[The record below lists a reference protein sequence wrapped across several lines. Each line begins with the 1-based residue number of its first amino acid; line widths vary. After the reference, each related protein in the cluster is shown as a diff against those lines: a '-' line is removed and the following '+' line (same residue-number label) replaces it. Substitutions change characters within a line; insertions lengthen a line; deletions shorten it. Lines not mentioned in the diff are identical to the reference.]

1 MNIIFQIVMQALK
14 KEINSLKDKN
24 LACKA
29 IEAAFYACNHANVP
43 FGSPLRVCYTYIAL
57 IANFLPE
64 AAELLPF
71 INAAIVELSAACKE
85 RDREKY
91 GLAHA
96 FLVEQATIVSCEAM
110 KKMMSSK
117 DLMMAISLIPCTC
130 MPQYFDSVKAI
141 STLTVEER
149 LSCKIEAMCTEQAVV
164 VACAEICVVVQ
175 EGLRK

>member
-1 MNIIFQIVMQALK
+1 MQALK
-14 KEINSLKDKN
+14 EKIISLKDKN
-24 LACKA
+24 PACNA
-29 IEAAFYACNHANVP
+29 IEAALYACNHAKVP
-43 FGSPLRVCYTYIAL
+43 FSSLLIVCYTYIAL
-57 IANFLPE
+57 IAKFLPE

-117 DLMMAISLIPCTC
+117 DFTLAISLIPCTC
-130 MPQYFDSVKAI
+130 MPQYFDAVKAI

-149 LSCKIEAMCTEQAVV
+149 LSCYIEALCTEQAVV

-175 EGLRK
+175 EALRK